1 MADPV
6 TWAYVAGTVLTA
18 GGAVANADAQRRAAD
33 TNADNA
39 RNAAAIGI
47 DQGNAQAAVQARQS
61 RAQLDAAR
69 AQYGASGVDVNEGS
83 PLDVLQASARNA
95 SLDNQTI
102 KYNAKVKAF
111 GYGAEAASYDQQGSA
126 AMTKGYVSAGSDI
139 LSGGAKAYG
148 SYYKGISPTS
158 SGVSNYSFQG

>member
-1 MADPV
+1 MAVPLLV
-6 TWAYVAGTVLTA
+6 FA
-18 GGAVANADAQRRAAD
+18 AVASAAGAISNADSQRRAAN

-47 DQGNAQAAVQARQS
+47 DQGNAQAQVQARQA

-69 AQYGASGVDVNEGS
+69 AQYGASGVDANEGS
-83 PLDVLQASARNA
+83 PLDVLQASAMNA

-111 GYGAEAASYDQQGSA
+111 GYGAEAASYDTQGSA
-126 AMTKGYVSAGSDI
+126 AMTKGYATAGSDL

-148 SYYKGISPTS
+148 AYYGGSAPATS
-158 SGVSNYSFQG
+158 AGVSNFSNQG

>member
-1 MADPV
+1 MCVV
-6 TWAYVAGTVLTA
+6 TALYVVGTVVA
-18 GGAVANADAQRRAAD
+18 AAGAVSSADAQRRAAH

-39 RNAAAIGI
+39 RNAAAIGL
-47 DQGNAQAAVQARQS
+47 DQGNAQAAIQARQA
-61 RAQLDAAR
+61 RMQMDAAR

-83 PLDVLQASARNA
+83 PLDVMQASAMNA

-111 GYGAEAASYDQQGSA
+111 GYGSEASSYDTQGSA
-126 AMTKGYVSAGSDI
+126 ATQRGNWQAGSDI

-148 SYYKGISPTS
+148 ARGYS
-158 SGVSNYSFQG
+158 SGTGSALNTNPSGQM